1 MGKLLMRK
9 PNSRQEIVQRNREI
23 LSNIK
28 RAEVDKHRDA
38 LQKKGHVLFVEAKA
52 QGFRRVGYDVFQRK
66 EDIDAGNIWSV
77 ENIEGEDWLVCYTDH
92 NDHILRN
99 LKVAAKNHRMNKTAS
114 ITKEAVVINTGDLVE
129 ITPRH
134 TESVH
139 NKYKGKKGEATASMP
154 DRTQL
159 SFNDGSSLW
168 IENTDLTVIKD
179 RRELSVGDSVRMFSR
194 KDISGKVIKI
204 SYDTKNV
211 LFEGSVGQ

>member
-1 MGKLLMRK
+1 MQKEGYVLLT
-9 PNSRQEIVQRNREI
+9 
-23 LSNIK
+23 
-28 RAEVDKHRDA
+28 
-38 LQKKGHVLFVEAKA
+38 EAKEH
-52 QGFRRVGYDVFQRK
+52 GFRKVGYDVFQRK
-66 EDIDAGNIWSV
+66 DDIDAGNIWSV

-92 NDHILRN
+92 NDYILRN
-99 LKVAAKNHRMNKTAS
+99 LRAAAKNHRMDKTAT
-114 ITKEAVVINTGDLVE
+114 IKEAVVINPGDLVE

-179 RRELSVGDSVRMFSR
+179 RRELSVGDSVRMFSH
-194 KDISGKVIKI
+194 KNLGGKVVKF
-204 SYDTKNV
+204 SYDNQYV
-211 LFEGSVGQ
+211 IFEGPGGQKLTSRL